1 MKKQTDPQI
10 KAHLLRSAF
19 YLLLLLA
26 VGVIPFALGQRSGA
40 NKQSVVTAP
49 LLSGSTR
56 DATLLDA
63 ECPPYGTWSF
73 AGSLNTQR
81 IYHTMTLLNNGQVLV
96 AGGNDNNSNVLASV
110 ELYDPA
116 TGSWT
121 YTGSLN
127 TGRWDHIATLLADGK
142 VLVAGGYDSLG
153 SSLTTAEL
161 YDPASGTSTYTGD
174 LNAARGAASTL
185 TLLPGGEVLVA
196 AGYTAELYD
205 PASGTWTYTG
215 SLDQPHYSHTA
226 TLLPNGMVLVAG
238 STDNYS
244 FESAELY
251 DPDSGTWSITGSL
264 NHP

>member
-63 ECPPYGTWSF
+63 ECPPDGTWSF
-73 AGSLNTQR
+73 TGSLNTQR

-127 TGRWDHIATLLADGK
+127 
-142 VLVAGGYDSLG
+142 
-153 SSLTTAEL
+153 
-161 YDPASGTSTYTGD
+161 
-174 LNAARGAASTL
+174 
-185 TLLPGGEVLVA
+185 
-196 AGYTAELYD
+196 
-205 PASGTWTYTG
+205 
-215 SLDQPHYSHTA
+215 QPHYSHTA

-251 DPDSGTWSITGSL
+251 DPDSGTWSVTGSL
-264 NHP
+264 NHPRYYHTATLLPNGKVLIAGGYYFDAYIAE